1 MAGLLIHAP
10 DGGMMGYPLCQSK
23 EGDTTDYEQDVDCP
37 ECLDELEAAGQELID
52 RLLKNGFEFTGS

>member
-1 MAGLLIHAP
+1 
-10 DGGMMGYPLCQSK
+10 MGYPLCQSK